1 MIYMTYTINNMNT
14 LDLINYFGPRLLVA
28 TICGLII
35 GVEREVKGKVAG
47 LRSNLLICVG
57 VTLFTSAS
65 FYYSQL
71 DKNVDPTRMIGQII
85 TGIGFLG
92 GGAIYKSEDKIIG
105 FTTAAFIWCMASIG
119 ILIGTGLY
127 TISIITTIGLVV
139 VSLILERVERY
150 MKLKK
155 DRERQQ

>member
-1 MIYMTYTINNMNT
+1 MNT

>member
-1 MIYMTYTINNMNT
+1 MTYTINNMNT